1 MNAKHGRNGLG
12 WAGSKG
18 ELMDFREHWNSK
30 QMEHWC
36 VTASVVWIHPS
47 GAVPRLPKVPAFQ
60 GRSKR
65 QSASQPHP
73 GELCCR
79 RQREQS
85 ACVQSHLMPTH
96 SWACSD
102 FQAFNLGC
110 FRVVGKMEIYFSGLK
125 HREVIPA
132 QSTRSTT
139 FRKREHPLN
148 KAADIP
154 SVVAAL
160 CSSAAHRAEESAIH
174 VPIQAC
180 PNAVPQQT
188 KIASLV

>member
-1 MNAKHGRNGLG
+1 
-12 WAGSKG
+12 
-18 ELMDFREHWNSK
+18 MDFREHWNSE
-30 QMEHWC
+30 QRQHQC
-36 VTASVVWIHPS
+36 IAASVVWIHSS
-47 GAVPRLPKVPAFQ
+47 GAVPRLPKLPAFQ

-65 QSASQPHP
+65 QSASQSHP

-96 SWACSD
+96 SWACPD
-102 FQAFNLGC
+102 FQAFNLSC
-110 FRVVGKMEIYFSGLK
+110 FRVVGKMKIRFSGLK
-125 HREVIPA
+125 HREIIPA
-132 QSTRSTT
+132 QSNRSTRP

-148 KAADIP
+148 KAAHIP
-154 SVVAAL
+154 SVVAVL

-174 VPIQAC
+174 VPTQAC
-180 PNAVPQQT
+180 PNTVPQQT